1 MPRLTFFIG
10 KGGVGKTTV
19 SSAYAAHL
27 AATSRQPVLLMSTD
41 PAHSL
46 ADVLEIKLGD
56 APKPLNFSRGKL
68 TVWQVPA
75 EKEFHRFLG
84 KYREAILRL
93 IEQNTIFTGDEISP
107 LLETAAPGMA
117 EVAGLL
123 AMSKALDNG
132 DYQHI
137 VVDTAPLGHT
147 LRLFQMPAGFARFLA
162 FLEVAASHDEVLAE
176 TFGGH
181 VAPAGNRLLR
191 DWTRLAEDLDRTL
204 RGRQTE
210 IVLVTTAENFA
221 LSESLRARS
230 ELRAGEF
237 PLAIG
242 RIVLNRLVTQP
253 GACAS
258 CRRRASKGKKARALL
273 QREFPGAPI
282 HQGEDPGGPIL
293 GLKAL
298 ADFGRHVFTGAAL
311 KLSPRVAASP
321 ELPREKIDWPT
332 LETHL
337 TFTTGKGGVGKTTIS
352 AGLAY
357 NSRRRRRARPV
368 WICSTDPAPSL
379 DDIFRQPVGDE
390 PQPVLGDRR
399 LIALE
404 IDAMSGFRGW
414 AEGIKARIDGALSAE
429 VRGVHVELSFE
440 GRLIKAL
447 LDIVPP
453 GIDELMATFRLLEL
467 AGKEDRH
474 LVVDM
479 APTGHALEMLK
490 TPARVQQWSRLLLK
504 SLAPHR
510 KLALAQEAAVQI
522 AFVGQRAREL
532 GELMRDGGRSRL
544 FPVMLAEPLPD
555 RETERLLAEL
565 DGLGLAL
572 APLFVNRLVPK
583 VRASR
588 CGRCANLRHW
598 QILTLAQLRRRYP
611 ERDILAVEDLAEEVS
626 GRKGLQALTHQLWRL
641 K

>member
-19 SSAYAAHL
+19 SSAYAANL
-27 AATSRQPVLLMSTD
+27 AVSSRQPVLLMSTD

-46 ADVLEIKLGD
+46 ADVLETKLGD
-56 APKPLNFSRGKL
+56 VAKPLPLSRGKL
-68 TVWQVPA
+68 TAWQVPA
-75 EKEFHRFLG
+75 EKEFQRFLG
-84 KYREAILRL
+84 KYREAILKL
-93 IEQNTIFTGDEISP
+93 VEQNTIFTRDEISP

-123 AMSKALDNG
+123 AMSKALSNG

-147 LRLFQMPAGFARFLA
+147 LRLFQMPAGFARFLT
-162 FLEVAASHDEVLAE
+162 FLEIAASHDEVLAE
-176 TFGGH
+176 SFGGYI
-181 VAPAGNRLLR
+181 APAGNRLLR
-191 DWTRLAEDLDRTL
+191 DWTRLVKELDQTL

-210 IVLVTTAENFA
+210 IVLVTTAEKFA
-221 LSESLRARS
+221 LNESLRARS
-230 ELRAGEF
+230 ELKAGDA
-237 PLAIG
+237 PLAIS
-242 RIVLNRLVTQP
+242 RIVLNRVVEQAGSC
-253 GACAS
+253 GACK
-258 CRRRASKGKKARALL
+258 RRASQGKKAWTLL
-273 QREFPGAPI
+273 QREFPGLPI
-282 HQGEDPGGPIL
+282 HHGDDPGGPIL
-293 GLKAL
+293 GVKAL
-298 ADFGRHVFTGAAL
+298 ADFGRHVFAGAEL
-311 KLSPRVAASP
+311 KLSPRATEFP
-321 ELPREKIDWPT
+321 EMAREKVAWP
-332 LETHL
+332 LLDTHL

-357 NSRRRRRARPV
+357 NTRRRRRSRAV

-379 DDIFRQPVGDE
+379 DDIFLEPVGDE

-399 LIALE
+399 LVALE
-404 IDAMSGFRGW
+404 IDAIRGFQVW
-414 AEGIKARIDGALSAE
+414 AEAIKTRIDGALSAE

-453 GIDELMATFRLLEL
+453 GIDELMATFRLLQL

-474 LVVDM
+474 LLVDM
-479 APTGHALEMLK
+479 APTGHALELLK

-522 AFVGQRAREL
+522 ASVGQQAREL

-565 DGLGLAL
+565 DSLGLAV

-583 VRASR
+583 ARASR
-588 CGRCANLRHW
+588 CRRCASLRHW
-598 QILTLAQLRRRYP
+598 QHLTLAQLRRRYP

-626 GRKGLQALTHQLWRL
+626 GRKGLQALTRQLWRL